1 MVRRSGVL
9 LKSAAAGI
17 NSRLAEIL
25 VCPLT
30 KQPLRMCEK
39 TNSLVSDSIG
49 VSYPIVDGIPRLVP
63 ADGKMLHSDQDLN
76 SSDSPQTNSR

>member
-9 LKSAAAGI
+9 LKNVAAGI
-17 NSRLAEIL
+17 SSRLAEIL

-30 KQPLRMCEK
+30 KQPLRMCDK
-39 TNSLVSDSIG
+39 TNSLISDSIG

-63 ADGKMLHSDQDLN
+63 SDGIILHSDQDLN
-76 SSDSPQTNSR
+76 SSDPPQTNSS